1 LCDLTNA
8 DIGVGSDREG
18 TVLWSPDSK
27 RFAYVASDLSH
38 AGRLFSKTAVP
49 PQKTQTTVYQNS
61 DKSFTKIDLPF
72 DQPPGK
78 ENDPDIKGAVMG
90 HEFVTPVR
98 WADANTLILERHDY
112 YERLMPPSGSIHGFD
127 RLYEITVSFKDDGT
141 ANTSWKLREDR

>member
-1 LCDLTNA
+1 
-8 DIGVGSDREG
+8 
-18 TVLWSPDSK
+18 
-27 RFAYVASDLSH
+27 
-38 AGRLFSKTAVP
+38 
-49 PQKTQTTVYQNS
+49 
-61 DKSFTKIDLPF
+61 
-72 DQPPGK
+72 
-78 ENDPDIKGAVMG
+78 MG